1 MEGETEEGGRH
12 LKEEKEEESV
22 KTELEEVA
30 DKAKSLNLAVEN
42 ELEVVVAVVVHH
54 GVVVVVVAAVVVGV
68 VTVEQDIDPAA
79 NQVTPAKI
87 ANQVAPAST
96 ANQVTP
102 VRAVNQAI
110 LARIVNRVILARTV
124 NRVIQARTVN
134 RVILAKIV
142 NRVILAETANRVILA
157 NPVMATRL
165 IQVIAVKDRLRVTIA
180 MLVIQA
186 NILLDLIRAIAITNY
201 QIIRVVASIQQ
212 AVNIALKIHNTQIA
226 ILILMHHLTNNQ
238 VVQVQVLIILN
249 TLHVNQ
255 IMNHNIRRTMTQMV
269 TLSIHMV
276 IVMNTLIFTI

>member
-30 DKAKSLNLAVEN
+30 DKAESLNLAVEN

-54 GVVVVVVAAVVVGV
+54 GVVVVAAAVVVGV

-102 VRAVNQAI
+102 VRAVNRAI
-110 LARIVNRVILARTV
+110 LARIVNRVILARTVNRVILARTV

-180 MLVIQA
+180 MLVMQA

-201 QIIRVVASIQQ
+201 QIIRIVASIQQ

-226 ILILMHHLTNNQ
+226 ILILMHHLTSNQ

-255 IMNHNIRRTMTQMV
+255 IMNHNIR
-269 TLSIHMV
+269 
-276 IVMNTLIFTI
+276 